1 MLLHI
6 LSINYNSDC
15 NNKYCLAEVKFIERR
30 PATGVFFITLT
41 MFTHNLINPSFLC
54 LQKIEMDSKIEK
66 VFKMMYDTMKEKIK
80 EELEKEDQ
88 GKLFKMIFRSINCI

>member
-1 MLLHI
+1 
-6 LSINYNSDC
+6 
-15 NNKYCLAEVKFIERR
+15 
-30 PATGVFFITLT
+30 
-41 MFTHNLINPSFLC
+41 
-54 LQKIEMDSKIEK
+54 MDSKIEK